1 MKTPEF
7 SGPCVLIVDDSAD
20 TLSMLN
26 DTLEQAGMNCLL
38 ALDAKQALSIAGRM
52 LPDIILVDAIMPN
65 TTGFDLCQ
73 QLKHERELHDIPV
86 IFMTG
91 LNDAESLVK
100 AFSVGAAD
108 FITKPINTA
117 ELVARMRVH
126 IANTRIRQSAQSAL
140 DQAGHYVFAVTK
152 SGALLWSTPLVNH
165 MLQQAGA
172 DDEWMNSQL
181 PQQLKTWLARNPMQG
196 NALVISAPE
205 REFSLI
211 LLGQSGPG
219 EILLRLMPNQ
229 GLDESQLLREHL
241 QLTQREADVLLWI
254 SRGKTNREMAQ
265 ILEISPRTINK
276 HLEQVFKKLQVDN
289 RTCAARVALEIFAQK

>member
-7 SGPCVLIVDDSAD
+7 TGPCVLIVDDSAD

-140 DQAGHYVFAVTK
+140 DQAGHYVFAVNKT
-152 SGALLWSTPLVNH
+152 GALLWSTPLVNQ
-165 MLQQAGA
+165 MLQQARA

-181 PQQLKTWLARNPMQG
+181 PQQLKNWLARNPMQG

-289 RTCAARVALEIFAQK
+289 RTSAARIALEVFAQK

>member
-1 MKTPEF
+1 MKTPDLT
-7 SGPCVLIVDDSAD
+7 GPCVLIVDDSAD

-65 TTGFDLCQ
+65 TSGFDLCQ
-73 QLKHERELHDIPV
+73 QLKLERELHDIPV

-117 ELVARMRVH
+117 ELTARMRVH

-140 DQAGHYVFAVTK
+140 DQAGHYVFAVDKT
-152 SGALLWSTPLVNH
+152 GQLLWSTPLVNQL
-165 MLQQAGA
+165 LQQAGA
-172 DDEWMNSQL
+172 DDHWRTSVL
-181 PQQLKTWLARNPMQG
+181 PQQLKVWLARNPMQG

-219 EILLRLMPNQ
+219 EFLLRLMPNQ

-265 ILEISPRTINK
+265 ILDISPRTINK

>member
-7 SGPCVLIVDDSAD
+7 SGPCVLVVDDSAD

-26 DTLEQAGMNCLL
+26 DTLEHAGMNCLL
-38 ALDAKQALSIAGRM
+38 ALDAKQALSIAARM

-91 LNDAESLVK
+91 LNDADSLVK

-140 DQAGHYVFAVTK
+140 DQAGHYVFAITPT
-152 SGALLWSTPLVNH
+152 GALLWSTPLVNQ

-172 DDEWMNSQL
+172 DDAWMSAQL
-181 PQQLKTWLARNPMQG
+181 AAQLKTWLARNPMQG

-211 LLGQSGPG
+211 LLGHSGPG

-229 GLDESQLLREHL
+229 GLDESQVLREHL
-241 QLTQREADVLLWI
+241 HLTQREADVLLWI

-289 RTCAARVALEIFAQK
+289 RTSAARIALEVFAQK

>member
-7 SGPCVLIVDDSAD
+7 TGPCVLIVDDSAD

-73 QLKHERELHDIPV
+73 QLKYERELHDIPV

-117 ELVARMRVH
+117 ELIARMRVH

-140 DQAGHYVFAVTK
+140 DQAGHYVFAVNKT
-152 SGALLWSTPLVNH
+152 GALLWSTPLVNQL
-165 MLQQAGA
+165 LQQAGA

-211 LLGQSGPG
+211 LLGHSGPG

-229 GLDESQLLREHL
+229 GLDESQVLREHL

-289 RTCAARVALEIFAQK
+289 RTSAARVALEIFAQK

>member
-1 MKTPEF
+1 MKAPELT
-7 SGPCVLIVDDSAD
+7 GPCVLVVDDSAD
-20 TLSMLN
+20 TLAMLN

-38 ALDAKQALSIAGRM
+38 ALDAKQALSIASRM

-65 TTGFDLCQ
+65 TSGFDLCL

-117 ELVARMRVH
+117 ELIARMRVH

-140 DQAGHYVFAVTK
+140 DQAGHYVFAVDK
-152 SGALLWSTPLVNH
+152 SGVLLWSTPLVNQL
-165 MLQQAGA
+165 LQQAGV
-172 DDEWMNSQL
+172 DDSWINLQL
-181 PQQLKTWLARNPMQG
+181 PQQLKIWFTHNPMQG
-196 NALVISAPE
+196 NAINLVTPE
-205 REFSLI
+205 RGFNLM
-211 LLGQSGPG
+211 LLGHSGPS

-229 GLDESQLLREHL
+229 GLDESHLLRENL

>member
-1 MKTPEF
+1 
-7 SGPCVLIVDDSAD
+7 
-20 TLSMLN
+20 
-26 DTLEQAGMNCLL
+26 
-38 ALDAKQALSIAGRM
+38 
-52 LPDIILVDAIMPN
+52 
-65 TTGFDLCQ
+65 
-73 QLKHERELHDIPV
+73 
-86 IFMTG
+86 
-91 LNDAESLVK
+91 
-100 AFSVGAAD
+100 
-108 FITKPINTA
+108 
-117 ELVARMRVH
+117 MRVH

-140 DQAGHYVFAVTK
+140 DQAGHYVFAVNKT
-152 SGALLWSTPLVNH
+152 GALLWSTPLVNQI
-165 MLQQAGA
+165 LQQARA

-181 PQQLKTWLARNPMQG
+181 PQQLKNWLARNPMQG

-289 RTCAARVALEIFAQK
+289 RTSAARIALEVFAQK

>member
-1 MKTPEF
+1 MKAAELT
-7 SGPCVLIVDDSAD
+7 GPCVLVVDDSAD

-38 ALDAKQALSIAGRM
+38 ALDAKQALSIAARM
-52 LPDIILVDAIMPN
+52 LPDIILVDAIMP
-65 TTGFDLCQ
+65 TTSGFDLCQ

-86 IFMTG
+86 VFMTG
-91 LNDAESLVK
+91 LNDSESLVK

-117 ELVARMRVH
+117 ELIARMRVH

-140 DQAGHYVFAVTK
+140 DQAGHYVFAVDK
-152 SGALLWSTPLVNH
+152 NGALLWSTPLVNQL
-165 MLQQAGA
+165 LQSAGA
-172 DDEWMNSQL
+172 DDEWMNLQL
-181 PQQLKTWLARNPMQG
+181 PQRLKTWLAHGPMQG
-196 NALVISAPE
+196 NALTLDAPE
-205 REFSLI
+205 RRFNLI
-211 LLGQSGPG
+211 LLGNSGPA
-219 EILLRLMPNQ
+219 EILLRLMPHQ
-229 GLDESQLLREHL
+229 GLDESQVLREHL
-241 QLTQREADVLLWI
+241 HLTQREADVLLWI

-289 RTCAARVALEIFAQK
+289 RTSAARIALEVFAQK

>member
-7 SGPCVLIVDDSAD
+7 TGPCVLIVDDSAD

-140 DQAGHYVFAVTK
+140 DQAGHYVFAVNKT
-152 SGALLWSTPLVNH
+152 GALLWSTPLVNQ
-165 MLQQAGA
+165 MLQQARA
-172 DDEWMNSQL
+172 DDDWMNSQL
-181 PQQLKTWLARNPMQG
+181 PQQLKNWLARNPMQG

-289 RTCAARVALEIFAQK
+289 RTSAARIALEVFAQK

>member
-1 MKTPEF
+1 MKTPELN
-7 SGPCVLIVDDSAD
+7 GPCILVVDDSAD

-26 DTLEQAGMNCLL
+26 DILEQAGMNCLL
-38 ALDAKQALSIAGRM
+38 ALDAKQALSIATRM

-65 TTGFDLCQ
+65 TNGFDLCL

-108 FITKPINTA
+108 FINKPINTA
-117 ELVARMRVH
+117 ELIARMRVH

-140 DQAGHYVFAVTK
+140 DQACHYVFAVDK
-152 SGALLWSTPLVNH
+152 MGAVLWSTPLVNQLLH
-165 MLQQAGA
+165 NAGG
-172 DDEWMNSQL
+172 DDEWINQL
-181 PQQLKTWLARNPMQG
+181 LPHQLKLWLAHNPING
-196 NALVISAPE
+196 NAIILKAPE
-205 REFSLI
+205 RDFNVI
-211 LLGQSGPG
+211 LLGHSGPG

-229 GLDESQLLREHL
+229 GLDESHVLRDNL

-289 RTCAARVALEIFAQK
+289 RTCAARVALEIFAHK